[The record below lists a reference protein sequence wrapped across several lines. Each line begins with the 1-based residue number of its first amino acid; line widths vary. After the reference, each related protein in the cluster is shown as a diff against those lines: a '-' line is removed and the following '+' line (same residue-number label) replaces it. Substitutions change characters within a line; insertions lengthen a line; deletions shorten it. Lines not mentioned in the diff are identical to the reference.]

1 MGRLFRR
8 RSLRLTRSRNRRTPD
23 DIIALTQ
30 SSSLVGDPVA
40 GIAVS
45 SITAEP
51 CLGDFDDD
59 GHVSGSDLA
68 QLLGAWGTADR
79 RYDLD
84 GDLNVS
90 GSDLAMLLGG
100 WGPCSGEEL
109 PLD

>member
-1 MGRLFRR
+1 MKGGR
-8 RSLRLTRSRNRRTPD
+8 PHW
-23 DIIALTQ
+23 
-30 SSSLVGDPVA
+30 
-40 GIAVS
+40 
-45 SITAEP
+45 TAAF
-51 CLGDFDDD
+51 LHTIVDDD